1 MSPESPVDPGDIP
14 ALQAAAPAPVPEDF
28 DLARLRPIE
37 FGLPGRPGAG
47 GCVASDPSSILVC
60 GRRRR
65 DGDYPFAA
73 WAREFEPR
81 PIVAETE
88 LPGSVVAAVHG
99 ESATLDRGAISHR
112 VMLRIRMPF

>member
-1 MSPESPVDPGDIP
+1 MSSVFIL
-14 ALQAAAPAPVPEDF
+14 ALQAAAPAPMPEDF

-37 FGLPGRPGAG
+37 FGVPGRQGSD

-65 DGDYPFAA
+65 DGDYPYEA
-73 WAREFEPR
+73 WAREFERR

-88 LPGSVVAAVHG
+88 LPGDVMAAVHG

-112 VMLRIRMPF
+112 VMLRIRVPF